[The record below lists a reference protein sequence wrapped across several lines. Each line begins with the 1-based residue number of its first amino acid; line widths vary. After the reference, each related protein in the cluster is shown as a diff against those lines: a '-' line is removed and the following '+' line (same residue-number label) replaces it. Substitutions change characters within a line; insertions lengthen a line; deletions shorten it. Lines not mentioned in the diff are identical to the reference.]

1 MYGMIVQVDPLRDEV
16 HHLKLERAHSPTT
29 KLNKKIKSL
38 ESKIS
43 KLNKKG
49 TDLFNNQTRKF
60 LEKVNRNLVELY
72 GMKVLQEAGIVPTDA
87 QFNTLPR
94 GNLGDGDESQLVSSR
109 TSSLSSDDSDMAA
122 LRRLA
127 RSDSD
132 SSMTSEAAQEQVA
145 EMEAGLD
152 REEEE
157 ESAAV
162 KTINDTISD
171 LEQKITTSKKEIQ
184 KLKTKAKPLKKDNP
198 ERKRLMLKIKLLL
211 TTKRQNEGMLKNQK
225 IMRKSIIQMEK
236 MNKAFEGNPGKRK
249 AKKEATKK
257 KSLGSGVLWGGSRK
271 RKRRKNKKSTRKRRR

>member
-1 MYGMIVQVDPLRDEV
+1 
-16 HHLKLERAHSPTT
+16 
-29 KLNKKIKSL
+29 
-38 ESKIS
+38 
-43 KLNKKG
+43 
-49 TDLFNNQTRKF
+49 
-60 LEKVNRNLVELY
+60 
-72 GMKVLQEAGIVPTDA
+72 
-87 QFNTLPR
+87 
-94 GNLGDGDESQLVSSR
+94 
-109 TSSLSSDDSDMAA
+109 MAA